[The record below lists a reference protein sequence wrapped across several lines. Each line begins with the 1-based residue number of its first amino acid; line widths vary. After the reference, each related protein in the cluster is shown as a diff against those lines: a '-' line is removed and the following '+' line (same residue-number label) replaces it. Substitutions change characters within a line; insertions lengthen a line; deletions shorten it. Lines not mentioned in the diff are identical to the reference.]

1 MDLTTEK
8 WRLDPA
14 ITESRSH
21 GNDLFSKVN
30 EILYGVV
37 WTNSMV
43 PIGLVMPKKNG
54 PVQPAKRMYENYAVL
69 AQTTWFFSLRS
80 STVYSVFAEGSGSRW
95 QLSPLTVAALP
106 V

>member
-1 MDLTTEK
+1 MT
-8 WRLDPA
+8 RR
-14 ITESRSH
+14 SRSH

-80 STVYSVFAEGSGSRW
+80 STVYSVFAEGSGSLW